1 MANYTFNPGL
11 AVVCRALHHF
21 CGCFLVTLFVLCT
34 YRKKIFLCN
43 KRLFILMVIAP
54 AIFSLKMALHTD
66 FPFSSNASWNE
77 YWNQVYYWPLRLV
90 IVTAILIL
98 LWKKFDND
106 RPFLRAYNQKPR
118 LPGRQGS
125 SGSLIR

>member
-1 MANYTFNPGL
+1 
-11 AVVCRALHHF
+11 
-21 CGCFLVTLFVLCT
+21 
-34 YRKKIFLCN
+34 
-43 KRLFILMVIAP
+43 MVIAP

-66 FPFSSNASWNE
+66 FPFSSDASWNE

-106 RPFLRAYNQKPR
+106 QPFYGLTIKNLLAGKVQMEALCLNVAMHDAINCSRIYPTRFSCYVSENKIRIAYR
-118 LPGRQGS
+118 
-125 SGSLIR
+125 